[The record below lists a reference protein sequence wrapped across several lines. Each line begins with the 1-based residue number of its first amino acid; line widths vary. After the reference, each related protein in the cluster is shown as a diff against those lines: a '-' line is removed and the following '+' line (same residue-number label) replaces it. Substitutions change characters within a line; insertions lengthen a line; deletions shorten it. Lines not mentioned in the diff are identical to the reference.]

1 MLVQACVSGMLHL
14 QEYSAF
20 KGLLRDFLVQTKS
33 FSSQDNADLFAEE
46 TAQKQAVSV
55 WGVLP
60 AAVQAF
66 LHDVL
71 WHCTCYCRT
80 GMGGCRSGAAEHPE
94 ASCLCVRLV
103 LR

>member
-1 MLVQACVSGMLHL
+1 MLHL

-55 WGVLP
+55 SGVSLPLCRLSCVMRFGIAQVIAQQAWGVVKLWGCKSIAMP
-60 AAVQAF
+60 AV
-66 LHDVL
+66 DV
-71 WHCTCYCRT
+71 
-80 GMGGCRSGAAEHPE
+80 
-94 ASCLCVRLV
+94 
-103 LR
+103 